1 MTGEPKELD
10 GKIDQAQ
17 ELDEKQL
24 DQVHGGFGGV
34 HHGGSLNQGGQLD
47 MMAIQSLVSQQQTA
61 VQLATEMLANDA
73 NTAAQIAKNLK

>member
-1 MTGEPKELD
+1 MTGQPKELD

-24 DQVHGGFGGV
+24 DQVHGGFGSA

-61 VQLATEMLANDA
+61 VQLTTEMLANDA
-73 NTAAQIAKNLK
+73 TTTAQIVKNLK